1 MFLPPFLFPIGNYSR
16 NPCSIGCRDRPE
28 YSGGHATHSPH
39 TLDSMNDAVRSDSS
53 PVLAVDAGQSSTRVR
68 CEPGPWGP
76 GWIVTSSGV
85 RTALPLAQQFATVM
99 HDVAT
104 AHPEITR
111 SECTVAIGS
120 SGARDDEDPT
130 PVLHALKPFGVSRVL
145 LAHDSITSYLGAL
158 GDQPG
163 VVTASGTG
171 VITLAV
177 GRRRVAR
184 VDGWGY
190 IIGDAGS
197 AFWLGRHGLD
207 AVMRAHDG
215 RGEPTVLTHT
225 IGNDFDDIE
234 AAYLELHA
242 DPLMVSRIAAYSA
255 TVTAAA
261 EEGDRVSRDICVRA
275 AHELAHSTV
284 TGLRQTEFTDADSP
298 AVGLL
303 GGVMKS
309 QLIHAAI
316 TREISAAMPGARIVE
331 PLGEGLDGAAALPT
345 VSPES
350 PLGQRIHLAQ

>member
-1 MFLPPFLFPIGNYSR
+1 MS
-16 NPCSIGCRDRPE
+16 
-28 YSGGHATHSPH
+28 
-39 TLDSMNDAVRSDSS
+39 DAELSKSS

-68 CEPGPWGP
+68 CESGPWGP

-99 HDVAT
+99 QDVVT
-104 AHPEITR
+104 IHPEVAE

-120 SGARDDEDPT
+120 SGARDDEDPL
-130 PVLHALKPFGVSRVL
+130 PVLQALKPFGVSRVL

-158 GDQPG
+158 GNQLG

-177 GRRRVAR
+177 GRHNVAR

-215 RGEPTVLTHT
+215 RGELTLLSDT

-242 DPLMVSRIAAYSA
+242 DPLMVSRIARYSA
-255 TVTAAA
+255 KVTAAA
-261 EEGDRVSRDICVRA
+261 EAGDHVSRDICMRA
-275 AHELAHSTV
+275 ARELVHSTV
-284 TGLRQTEFTDADSP
+284 TGLRQAKLTDADCP

-309 QLIHAAI
+309 QLIHTAI
-316 TREISAAMPGARIVE
+316 VEEISVTMPGARIVE
-331 PLGEGLDGAAALPT
+331 LLGEGLDGAAALPT
-345 VSPES
+345 ISPDS
-350 PLGQRIHLAQ
+350 PLGQRIHVAQ